1 MNFSPCR
8 ASIYTEGKVGKGESR
23 LERAMPLND
32 ADAALIARCKR
43 NDLTAFDEIVERY
56 QHKIYRYVKRL
67 VDNETDAEDITQEVF
82 LKALNSLHGFR
93 EESTLQT
100 WLFRIATN
108 LCRDTI
114 RRRQRERGWLP
125 LWRHRDAESVDEEE
139 SVLDLPDTQNEPERL
154 LLQQELSTVLH
165 RAIDSLPEAMRQT
178 LVLHDLE
185 SLSYEEVAQVLGV
198 PVGTVK
204 SRLFHARARLREA
217 LASYMNED

>member
-1 MNFSPCR
+1 MR
-8 ASIYTEGKVGKGESR
+8 
-23 LERAMPLND
+23 LND
-32 ADAALIARCKR
+32 ADAGLVARCKG

-67 VDNETDAEDITQEVF
+67 VGNETDAEDITQEVF

-114 RRRQRERGWLP
+114 RRRQREKGWLP
-125 LWRHRDAESVDEEE
+125 LWRSTDSEEE
-139 SVLDLPDTQNEPERL
+139 EGAIDLPDTREEPERL
-154 LLQQELSTVLH
+154 LLQEELSKVLH
-165 RAIDSLPEAMRQT
+165 EAIDRLPIAMRQVI
-178 LVLHDLE
+178 VLHDIE
-185 SLSYEEVAQVLGV
+185 SLSYEEVAQSLGV

-204 SRLFHARARLREA
+204 SRLFHARARLRDA
-217 LASYMNED
+217 LASYLNEG